1 MLKSVKTNVISGFLG
16 VGKTTAIRQFLSNK
30 PETERWAILINEF
43 GEIGVDGSFFN
54 KETNADGSIIVKEV
68 AGGCMCCT
76 AGLSM
81 QVALTQLLHRAQP
94 DRLLIE
100 PTGLGHPEEVLH
112 TLSSDY
118 NKSVI
123 DLHAT
128 LTLVDARSLSD
139 PRYIDHDIFL
149 DQIRCA
155 DIIVGTKSDLYTGS
169 DAEQLKSFISAK
181 GRSDAALMFSKQGV
195 LPVSVLDAP
204 NHWKQ
209 STSRAT
215 EHSHHIPSV
224 AEKLS
229 NQPMPS
235 SGCVRAENHGSGYE
249 SLGFRFDDQFEFD
262 LEKLR
267 VFTTGLSALRFKGVF
282 KTDQGVRA
290 FNAVDG
296 VSSEYL
302 LTESSESRCE
312 VISERIPLNFEK
324 ALFDTLSNPKKV
336 NLK

>member
-1 MLKSVKTNVISGFLG
+1 MIKSVKTNVISGFLG

-54 KETNADGSIIVKEV
+54 EGTNANDSIVVKEV

-112 TLSSDY
+112 TLCSDY
-118 NKSVI
+118 NKPVI

-139 PRYIDHDIFL
+139 PRYVDHDIFL

-155 DIIVGTKSDLYTGS
+155 DIIVGSKSDLYTES
-169 DAEQLKSFISAK
+169 DVEQFKSFISAT
-181 GRSDAALMFSKQGV
+181 GRSDAALMFSKQGA

-204 NHWKQ
+204 NHWKRLA
-209 STSRAT
+209 SPGA
-215 EHSHHIPSV
+215 EHPQHARSV
-224 AEKLS
+224 AESLS
-229 NQPMPS
+229 TQPMPS
-235 SGCVRAENHGSGYE
+235 SGYVRAENHGSGYE
-249 SLGFRFDDQFEFD
+249 SLGFRFDNQFEFD

-267 VFTTGLSALRFKGVF
+267 VFTTGLSALRFKGIF
-282 KTDQGVRA
+282 KTNQGVRA
-290 FNAVDG
+290 LNAVDG
-296 VSSEYL
+296 VVSEYL

-324 ALFDTLSNPKKV
+324 TLFDTLSNPKKF